1 MAINDKHP
9 ELDTKKLNDFLGLS
23 KNILKIAYILIVI
36 LGIYAVTLLIKEWR
50 IAEFLLVI
58 LKVMSPLFVGIFVAW
73 LFDPI
78 VTKLKKMGINRV
90 LGSIITYVI
99 LIGGIL
105 LVIGSIIPLLSE
117 QLNELSKTI
126 PAVFETI
133 KSWIDGIFNSLA
145 SIQNFNGD
153 EAKVEVFAQIEKF
166 ADGLT
171 NDLPILTVNFLTSF
185 FSGLGIILI
194 GLTFGF
200 YLLISFDGVND
211 SLLQVLPLRL
221 RKDTKKLIH
230 EVDTSLRRFV
240 TGALIDSTFMFIL
253 MSILLWMIG
262 VKSPLLFALFIGL
275 TNVIPYAGP
284 FIGGAPAVIFAF
296 SQSTAIGFLTLATVV
311 IVQFLEGNF
320 IQPII
325 MSKSTRLHPVTIM
338 MGLLIFG
345 YFFGIMGMFVST
357 PIIAALK
364 SIFIFF
370 NDKYDLLNFYK

>member
-1 MAINDKHP
+1 MAVNNKQ
-9 ELDTKKLNDFLGLS
+9 ELDTKKLNDVIGLS

-36 LGIYAVTLLIKEWR
+36 LGIYAVTLLIKEWK
-50 IAEFLLVI
+50 IAEFLLVLLRI
-58 LKVMSPLFVGIFVAW
+58 MSPLFIGIFVAW

-78 VTKLKKMGINRV
+78 VSQLKKMGVNRV
-90 LGSIITYVI
+90 LGSIVTYVI

-105 LVIGSIIPLLSE
+105 VVVGLIIPLLSE

-126 PAVFETI
+126 PTVFDTI
-133 KSWIDGIFNSLA
+133 KTWIDNIFDSLA
-145 SIQNFNGD
+145 GIQNFNVE
-153 EAKVEVFAQIEKF
+153 EAKTEVFMQIEKF
-166 ADGLT
+166 GNGLT
-171 NDLPILTVNFLTSF
+171 NDLPTLTVNFLTSF
-185 FSGLGIILI
+185 FSGLGVILI

-230 EVDTSLRRFV
+230 EVDTSLKRFV
-240 TGALIDSTFMFIL
+240 TGALIDSTFVFVL
-253 MSILLWMIG
+253 MSFLLWIVG
-262 VKSPLLFALFIGL
+262 LKAPILFALFIGL

-284 FIGGAPAVIFAF
+284 YIGGAPAVIFGF
-296 SQSTAIGFLTLATVV
+296 SQSPTIGFLTLATIV

-320 IQPII
+320 FQPII
-325 MSKSTRLHPVTIM
+325 MSKSTKLHPVTIM
-338 MGLLIFG
+338 MGLLVFG
-345 YFFGIMGMFVST
+345 YFFGIMGMLVST

-364 SIFIFF
+364 SIYVFF